1 MKQLTDADIEKM
13 GAGEFQPDYAATRVV
28 VRENLHL
35 ARRMPPPVAPTP
47 EFARIDLHNCTVEQA
62 WTRVYELANSGVRRA
77 VVITGASGVLKTLF
91 QSWATD
97 SLISPRIISF
107 APINNGSFSVHF
119 RRMTTPSD

>member
-1 MKQLTDADIEKM
+1 MRHLTDADIEKM
-13 GAGEFQPDYAATRVV
+13 GAGDFVPDYASTRAT

-35 ARRMPPPVAPTP
+35 SRRMPAPPAPTP
-47 EFARIDLHNCTVEQA
+47 EFRRIDLHNCTVEQA
-62 WTRVYELANSGVRRA
+62 WTRVFELANSGVRRA

-119 RRMTTPSD
+119 RRITTPVD